1 MFVSRSLHGC
11 ELAASHQGFFI
22 LEHPEDL
29 GTVRGERPGSIW
41 QWDELLDMVP
51 RLGAVCFAV
60 HQCQFGAPTPKPT
73 RFLVN
78 FKVDDLRCFIAL
90 PTFDP
95 RGFYVGP
102 LPKECGHHHAHKL
115 IGKTAARW
123 NTAPS
128 ASYPPKLCE
137 FLASLI
143 LHAAAS
149 FGGGPESETCRTA
162 QPSSKRRRTTE
173 SAVLEPSVGQQQQSG
188 GERGLQFTA

>member
-1 MFVSRSLHGC
+1 M
-11 ELAASHQGFFI
+11 
-22 LEHPEDL
+22 
-29 GTVRGERPGSIW
+29 
-41 QWDELLDMVP
+41 
-51 RLGAVCFAV
+51 

-128 ASYPPKLCE
+128 ASYLPKLCE
-137 FLASLI
+137 FLANLI
-143 LHAAAS
+143 LHATAS
-149 FGGGPESETCRTA
+149 FGGGPESETCRTV

-173 SAVLEPSVGQQQQSG
+173 SVVLWSQVLDSSNSRGRARMTIQSMQPQQFQGKASDSQQLQQR
-188 GERGLQFTA
+188 ERLQQRAPE